1 MSRIR
6 TWAAVAF
13 AASGAWAGM
22 YDRPWATIEAAD
34 RSEARQEFP
43 PAITQVDGQSTRNP
57 RESDPLEPGK
67 HTVKIRF
74 ETGRVTQGPGD
85 ETRDLDLVLEACT
98 RYRIAA
104 RRTTG
109 KQWEPKV
116 YQEKIGE
123 CARKFK

>member
-1 MSRIR
+1 MSLIR
-6 TWAAVAF
+6 TWAF
-13 AASGAWAGM
+13 AALAAGAAFGGM

-43 PAITQVDGQSTRNP
+43 PAITQVDGKSTRNP

-85 ETRDLDLVLEACT
+85 EVRDMELDLQPCT

-104 RRTTG
+104 RRTQG
-109 KQWEPKV
+109 KEWEPQV
-116 YQEKIGE
+116 YTEKIGE